1 MSSAECLLLE
11 PSDAELEAS
20 ALGEIHFTDAGNAQR
35 LCHIHGDRIRWC
47 SDIGWYSFN
56 GKHWDRVDDNV
67 VVGLAKDVPISMLQQ
82 AAATEKEGLRRK
94 LAEWAIESEAAS
106 ALRAMA
112 SLVKSEPGIPIS
124 TDDLDADKW
133 LLNVRNGTLDLRSGE
148 LLPHSPNDMITMIAG
163 TDYDPG
169 ATAPTWE
176 KYIESTMNEDTEMIG
191 FLQRFCGYMLTGCTH
206 EQCFAFLSGSGENG
220 KGTLTETLSALM
232 GSYASSI
239 STAAIMVKAG
249 DCIPHEWAGMR
260 GKRLAFT
267 GEVETS
273 KTIDSALIK
282 TLTGEDTMS
291 VRFLR
296 REFFQMKP
304 VFKLMYSAN
313 GRPKVKDNSHGF
325 WRRVRL
331 IPFDV
336 VFPKGDPRRISN
348 LKDLLR
354 EELPGILNWCLTGLS
369 QWRNKGLDEPDRVTN
384 ATQDYREGE
393 NVVKQFCDECLKS
406 VPTHSIPLPQ
416 VHERFI
422 AWAKS
427 AGERQIGRNTFNA
440 ELRALGYDVKKRSF
454 SLAVLNTAFIHNE
467 NNMEQSD

>member
-67 VVGLAKDVPISMLQQ
+67 VVGLAKDVPISMLEQ
-82 AAATEKEGLRRK
+82 AAATEREGFRRK

-133 LLNVRNGTLDLRSGE
+133 LLNVRNGTLDLRTGE
-148 LLPHSPNDMITMIAG
+148 LLPHTPNDLITMLAG
-163 TDYDPG
+163 TDYEPD
-169 ATAPTWE
+169 ATAPNWE
-176 KYIESTMNEDTEMIG
+176 RFISSIMCEDEEMIA

-206 EQCFAFLSGSGENG
+206 EQCFAFLSGGGENG
-220 KGTLTETLSALM
+220 KGTLTETLAALM

-239 STAAIMVKAG
+239 SQSAIMVKSG
-249 DCIPHEWAGMR
+249 DTIPHEWAGMR
-260 GKRLAFT
+260 GKRLAFC

-273 KTIDSALIK
+273 KTIDSALVK

-304 VFKLMYSAN
+304 VFKLLYSAN
-313 GRPKVKDNSHGF
+313 GKPKVKDNSHGF

-331 IPFDV
+331 IPFDAT
-336 VFPKGDPRRISN
+336 FPKGDPRRDPD
-348 LKDLLR
+348 LKDKLR
-354 EELPGILNWCLTGLS
+354 AELPGVLNWCLTGLS
-369 QWRNKGLDEPDRVTN
+369 QWRIKGLDEPERVTG
-384 ATQDYREGE
+384 ATAEYRDSE
-393 NVVKQFCDECLKS
+393 NVVKQFCDENFKR
-406 VPTHSIPLPQ
+406 VPGHCIPLSQ
-416 VHERFI
+416 AHERFI

-427 AGERQIGRNTFNA
+427 AGERQTGRNTFSG
-440 ELRALGYDVKKRSF
+440 ELRALGYTVDRKMF
-454 SLAVLNTAFIHNE
+454 GMAVCDTALIYE
-467 NNMEQSD
+467 EKE

>member
-11 PSDAELEAS
+11 PSDVELEAS

-47 SDIGWYSFN
+47 SDIGWLSFN

-67 VVGLAKDVPISMLQQ
+67 VVGLAKDVPISMLEQ

-94 LAEWAIESEAAS
+94 LAEWSIESEAAS

-124 TDDLDADKW
+124 TNDLDSEKW
-133 LLNVRNGTLDLRSGE
+133 LLNVRNGTLDLRTGE
-148 LLPHSPNDMITMIAG
+148 LLPHTPNDLITMLAG
-163 TDYDPG
+163 TEYEPD
-169 ATAPTWE
+169 ASAPNWE
-176 KYIESTMNEDTEMIG
+176 RFISSIMCEDKEMIA

-206 EQCFAFLSGSGENG
+206 EQCFAFLSGGGENG
-220 KGTLTETLSALM
+220 KGVLTETLAALM

-239 STAAIMVKAG
+239 SQSAIMVKAG
-249 DCIPHEWAGMR
+249 DSIPNEWAAMR
-260 GKRLAFT
+260 GKRLAYC

-273 KTIDSALIK
+273 KTIDSALVK

-304 VFKLMYSAN
+304 VFKLLYSAN
-313 GRPKVKDNSHGF
+313 GKPKVKDNSHGF

-331 IPFDV
+331 IPFDAT
-336 VFPKGDPRRISN
+336 FPKGDPRRDPD
-348 LKDLLR
+348 LKDKLR
-354 EELPGILNWCLTGLS
+354 AELPGILNWCLQGLS
-369 QWRNKGLDEPDRVTN
+369 QWRIKGLDEPERVTG
-384 ATQDYREGE
+384 ATAEYRDSE
-393 NVVKQFCDECLKS
+393 NVVKQFCDDRTRRIPGHS
-406 VPTHSIPLPQ
+406 VPLGKL
-416 VHERFI
+416 HEEYI
-422 AWAKS
+422 DWAKK
-427 AGERQIGRNTFNA
+427 NA
-440 ELRALGYDVKKRSF
+440 EKTLSSKALGKELESLGYVKYHGRLGRMIQDIA
-454 SLAVLNTAFIHNE
+454 LAATE
-467 NNMEQSD
+467 ED